1 MKRENEHRP
10 AYLRLYERLRGEIV
24 RGDYPFGARMPS
36 KRQLAEEEG
45 LSVVTVEHA
54 YALLT
59 DEGYLEARRRSGHY
73 VQFHDTDGVVP
84 SAPVKPAAIP
94 AGERADFP
102 FSVLSR
108 VMRRVISEYGE
119 QLLEKSPNNGCDA
132 MVRLYALASEVQSL
146 LAQADWVLDQSFPQ
160 SAVGQYLDYNA
171 ETRALTR
178 LPAAKAAGVLRFSA
192 PSAAVTDYEI
202 DAGSVAMTSGGVRFE
217 TTEKATL
224 AKGET
229 YVDVPAS
236 AVEAGASGNAIAG
249 AIHLMSVYP
258 VGITQCTN
266 PEAFSG
272 GSDEE
277 SDEKLRERVLASYK
291 RLPNGANAAFYEQEA
306 MSFPNVAA
314 AKAVGRA
321 RGIGT
326 VDVYVSTHA
335 GAPDKKLL
343 GEIEAV
349 LQKKR
354 EIAVDVEVKA
364 PTEKTVNMSAEL
376 TAEQGWTMQEIT
388 DAATAALQA
397 YFTGERLGEA
407 VYTAKLASIL
417 YGVEGVKNCH
427 LLTPDEDVSVSATEL
442 PVLGTVTI
450 TEIGAGEA

>member
-1 MKRENEHRP
+1 MEELN
-10 AYLRLYERLRGEIV
+10 AIYERMRAI
-24 RGDYPFGARMPS
+24 F
-36 KRQLAEEEG
+36 AEEAG
-45 LSVVTVEHA
+45 
-54 YALLT
+54 
-59 DEGYLEARRRSGHY
+59 
-73 VQFHDTDGVVP
+73 FVP
-84 SAPVKPAAIP
+84 N
-94 AGERADFP
+94 D
-102 FSVLSR
+102 
-108 VMRRVISEYGE
+108 
-119 QLLEKSPNNGCDA
+119 GCDA
-132 MVRLYALASEVQSL
+132 MVRLYALASEELQALGIQSE
-146 LAQADWVLDQSFPQ
+146 WVLDQSFPQ
-160 SAVGQYLDYNA
+160 TAVGQYLDYHA

-202 DAGSVAMTSGGVRFE
+202 EQGNVAMTSGGVRFE
-217 TTEKATL
+217 TTKKAVL
-224 AKGET
+224 LKGET

-258 VGITQCTN
+258 VGITQCVN

-388 DAATAALQA
+388 DAVTAALQA
-397 YFTGERLGEA
+397 YFTGERL

>member
-1 MKRENEHRP
+1 
-10 AYLRLYERLRGEIV
+10 
-24 RGDYPFGARMPS
+24 
-36 KRQLAEEEG
+36 
-45 LSVVTVEHA
+45 
-54 YALLT
+54 
-59 DEGYLEARRRSGHY
+59 
-73 VQFHDTDGVVP
+73 
-84 SAPVKPAAIP
+84 
-94 AGERADFP
+94 
-102 FSVLSR
+102 
-108 VMRRVISEYGE
+108 
-119 QLLEKSPNNGCDA
+119 
-132 MVRLYALASEVQSL
+132 
-146 LAQADWVLDQSFPQ
+146 
-160 SAVGQYLDYNA
+160 
-171 ETRALTR
+171 
-178 LPAAKAAGVLRFSA
+178 
-192 PSAAVTDYEI
+192 
-202 DAGSVAMTSGGVRFE
+202 MTSGGVRFE

-335 GAPDKKLL
+335 GAPDEKLL

-388 DAATAALQA
+388 NAATAALQA

-407 VYTAKLASIL
+407 VYTAKLANIL

-427 LLTPDEDVSVSATEL
+427 LLTPSADVSVSATEL